1 MGVSEQFKEGA
12 FRLVVLCGGS
22 GREREVSIASGRAV
36 YDALKGQGWSVALE
50 TIEAD
55 VLPADLDSSRDIVLP
70 LIHGTYGEDG
80 RLSQALEDGGFAY
93 GGSDARS
100 SALAFDKVA
109 SKARAMEL
117 GLPVARHCLIRAGE
131 AIDIAEL
138 SSELGMPF
146 VLKPSREGSS
156 VGLIVIR
163 GEETGAETISEV
175 AEQDLLAETYHC
187 GVDVTVAILGDSVLG
202 SVSIHPDGG
211 VYDYAHKYTAGLTRY
226 ACPAEIE
233 PGVREALESAALAV
247 YRECG
252 CRDLARVDFR
262 VDREGRF
269 IFLEIN
275 TLPGMTATS
284 LFPMAAM
291 QAGVSFEE
299 LLARWAGFALARHAG
314 DQR

>member
-1 MGVSEQFKEGA
+1 MEASERFEKGA
-12 FRLVVLCGGS
+12 FRLVVLCGGG

-36 YDALKGQGWSVALE
+36 YDALKGQGWSVVLKMV
-50 TIEAD
+50 EAD
-55 VLPADLDSSRDIVLP
+55 VLPADLNPSRDIVLP

-93 GGSDARS
+93 GGSDAPS

-109 SKARAMEL
+109 SKARAREI
-117 GLPVARHCLIRAGE
+117 GLPVARHSLIRAGE
-131 AIDIAEL
+131 AIDIAKL
-138 SSELGMPF
+138 SLELGLPF

-156 VGLIVIR
+156 VGLVLVR
-163 GEETGAETISEV
+163 EEDTESATLLEI
-175 AEQDLLAETYHC
+175 AEQDLLAEAYHP
-187 GVDVTVAILGDSVLG
+187 GVDVTVALLEDSVLG
-202 SVSIHPDGG
+202 SVSIHPEGG

-233 PGVREALESAALAV
+233 PGVREALESAALRV

-262 VDREGRF
+262 VDQEGRF

-284 LFPMAAM
+284 LFPMAAAH
-291 QAGVSFEE
+291 AGISFEA
-299 LLARWAGFALARHAG
+299 LLARWAGFAFARHAG
-314 DQR
+314 GQR